1 MKNFAI
7 IVGAG
12 SGNRFGSYKQV
23 EEINSKPVYLYSL
36 NAFINTGLFS
46 SIFLVVPKKLIKLIN
61 EQLQS
66 PKYNNVVIC
75 EGGSSRSKS
84 VYNAFSKISEKNS
97 KIFIHDAVRPLI
109 DEKLILELQRF
120 SEKRK
125 AIVLAKKITETVKL
139 VKKAKLELTIDREN
153 LWVAETPQVFD
164 SIVLKE
170 VYKKKLPVIHEYTD
184 ESAIVEDCGINIDVF
199 ENKSLN
205 TKITS
210 KEDLTMISKLLTKDI
225 FYGIGIDFHSLEDGN
240 GVIIGG
246 INVPCNLR
254 SVAHSDGDVLTHA
267 IIDAISGALNLGD
280 IGTHFPND
288 PKFKNISSIDLLK
301 KMLLLV
307 PKDISIINIDATIVL
322 DSPKIS
328 TIKPKIAS
336 NLAGVLNIESEK
348 ISIKAITRNG
358 LNFID
363 MKNGWGA
370 EVIITLKRWN

>member
-1 MKNFAI
+1 MKNYAI
-7 IVGAG
+7 ILGAG
-12 SGNRFGSYKQV
+12 SGSRFGSYKQV

-36 NAFINTGLFS
+36 DAFINTELFS

-66 PKYNNVVIC
+66 PKYNSVIIC

-84 VYNAFSKISEKNS
+84 VYNAFSKISEENS

-109 DEKLILELQRF
+109 DEKLILELHRF
-120 SEKRK
+120 SEHRK
-125 AIVLAKKITETVKL
+125 ATVLAKKITETVKS
-139 VKKAKLELTIDREN
+139 VKNKKLEFTVDREN
-153 LWVAETPQVFD
+153 LWIAETPQVFD
-164 SIVLKE
+164 SIVLNE
-170 VYKKKLPVIHEYTD
+170 VYKKKLPIIHEYTD
-184 ESAIVEDCGINIDVF
+184 ESAIVEDCGINVDIY
-199 ENKSLN
+199 ENKSVN

-210 KEDLTMISKLLTKDI
+210 KEDFTMISKLLTKDI

-246 INVPCNLR
+246 IKVPCNLK
-254 SVAHSDGDVLTHA
+254 SIAHSDGDVLTHA

-280 IGTHFPND
+280 IGTHFPNN
-288 PKFKNISSIDLLK
+288 PEFKDISSIDLLK
-301 KMLLLV
+301 KILLLV
-307 PKDISIINIDATIVL
+307 PKNISIINIDATVVL

-336 NLAGVLNIESEK
+336 KLAGILNIQSEK

-358 LNFID
+358 LSFVD

>member
-36 NAFINTGLFS
+36 DAFINTGLFS

-184 ESAIVEDCGINIDVF
+184 ESAIVEDCGINIDIF

>member
-46 SIFLVVPKKLIKLIN
+46 SIFLVVPKKLKKLIN
-61 EQLQS
+61 KQLQS

-328 TIKPKIAS
+328 TIKAKIAS

>member
-66 PKYNNVVIC
+66 PKYNNVIIC

>member
-36 NAFINTGLFS
+36 DAFINTGLFS